1 MIEKYTFGEFVID
14 GKKYKSNV
22 VLIGKDAKPGRYLTE
37 HLLMIDDFIEIVESH
52 PEIIVIGTGA
62 DGVVDVPDEIIS
74 FIESKKI
81 KLIIEKTEEACA
93 VYNSFLK
100 KGKKIGAFLH
110 NTC

>member
-22 VLIGKDAKPGRYLTE
+22 VLINGEVKVGRYLVE
-37 HLLMIDDFIEIVESH
+37 HELMIDDFTEIINSH

-62 DGVVDVPDEIIS
+62 DGVVDVPNEIAE

-81 KLIIEKTEEACA
+81 KLIVEKTAEACLT
-93 VYNSFLK
+93 YNSLLK